1 MESSSARARRL
12 YFALRF
18 FLALPAWVVVAVYLV
33 RVAKLD
39 PLELVLVG
47 TVMEA
52 AVFFCEVPT
61 GVVADL
67 VSRRLSLGIGWLVQG
82 AAWALVAATTNVAV
96 ILVAWVLWGIG
107 ATFESGAFQ
116 AWITDEVGAENVGPV
131 FVRGSQA
138 SFVGGIIGVLAGFA
152 VATLSIRAAI
162 YGAGAVTAAMGLVAL
177 SVMPETGFTPVPRGD
192 RTRRRAMLD
201 TAGRGVRLI
210 RRAPALVLLVTATV
224 FAGAASEGFDRL
236 REAHLLRDVGVP
248 GFVGLDPL
256 WWFAVLSIGGTLLA
270 LGAANTLAGRMKA
283 ADEGALSR
291 LLLALSAI
299 EVVAALGFA
308 LAGSFTLAIAALWL
322 LGLGRSL
329 VYPVYATWLNR
340 SITDSSV
347 RATVNSIANQADAI
361 GQTAGGPLVGAIGK
375 LVSLP
380 AALITSALF
389 LTPVLGLYGR
399 AARHH
404 GREPE
409 LAELP
414 QPVETG
420 A

>member
-1 MESSSARARRL
+1 LPPESSSDRARRL

-18 FLALPAWVVVAVYLV
+18 CLALPAWVVVAVYLV

-39 PLELVLVG
+39 PLELILVG

-52 AVFFCEVPT
+52 AVFVCEVPT

-82 AAWALVAATTNVAV
+82 GAWALVAATTDVAV

-138 SFVGGIIGVLAGFA
+138 SFAGGIVGVLAGFA
-152 VATLSIRAAI
+152 IATVSLRAAI
-162 YGAGAVTAAMGLVAL
+162 YGAGAVTVAMGVVAL
-177 SVMPETGFTPVPRGD
+177 TVMPETGFKPVPRGD

-201 TAGRGVRLI
+201 TVGSGIRLVRG
-210 RRAPALVLLVTATV
+210 APALILLVTATV

-248 GFVGLDPL
+248 HFIGLDPL
-256 WWFAVLSIGGTLLA
+256 WWFAVLSIGGTLIA
-270 LGAANTLAGRMKA
+270 LLAANRLVGRMTATDPGTMSRILCALTTLELIA
-283 ADEGALSR
+283 A
-291 LLLALSAI
+291 
-299 EVVAALGFA
+299 VAFA
-308 LAGSFTLAIAALWL
+308 LAGSFALAVVSLWA

-329 VYPVYATWLNR
+329 AYPVYATWLNR

-347 RATVNSIANQADAI
+347 RATVNSIASQADAI

-380 AALITSALF
+380 AALFSSALF
-389 LTPVLGLYGR
+389 LTPALALYGR
-399 AARHH
+399 AARL
-404 GREPE
+404 GEPLE
-409 LAELP
+409 AGAEAVA
-414 QPVETG
+414 PVR
-420 A
+420 

>member
-1 MESSSARARRL
+1 MESSSAQARTL
-12 YFALRF
+12 YLALRF

-52 AVFFCEVPT
+52 AVFLCEVPT

-116 AWITDEVGAENVGPV
+116 AWITDEVGPENVGRV

-138 SFVGGIIGVLAGFA
+138 SFAGGIVGVLAGFA
-152 VATLSIRAAI
+152 VATVSIRAAI
-162 YGAGAVTAAMGLVAL
+162 YGAGAVTAAMGVVAL
-177 SVMPETGFTPVPRGD
+177 TVMPEAGFTPARRGD

-201 TAGRGVRLI
+201 TLGGGVRLI
-210 RRAPALVLLVTATV
+210 RRAPALVLLVTVTL

-256 WWFAVLSIGGTLLA
+256 WWFAVLSIGGALLG
-270 LGAANTLAGRMKA
+270 LVAANTLVGRMTA
-283 ADEGALSR
+283 ADAAAMSR
-291 LLLALSAI
+291 MLFVLSAI

-308 LAGSFTLAIAALWL
+308 LAGSFALAILALWL

-329 VYPVYATWLNR
+329 VYPVYTTWLNR

-375 LVSLP
+375 VVSLP
-380 AALITSALF
+380 AALVTSALF
-389 LTPVLGLYGR
+389 LTPVLGLYDR
-399 AARHH
+399 AARNH

-414 QPVETG
+414 QPVQTG